1 VKWINYIWFA
11 ILLLLLPSCD
21 SLTRDGARL
30 QKTLHAQQQ
39 HAEDLLLHVIEALD
53 THNFDSLVH
62 YTHTED
68 DVMLYVYRGQQLV
81 YWTDSWLTSPR
92 YPLRNVYDVWQFA
105 YWGNAWGICKR
116 VRAGDVLIIAAIP
129 IKYNYQVTS
138 ENLHN
143 TFILPFKGDEQWH
156 LSLRQDHTGANYPI
170 YSYTGEYLFSVVASA
185 NIAPHNKVRIENFSY
200 QAILASE
207 KHDHVTRNK
216 IYVYYGFAI
225 LVVGAL
231 LVFALVRIIKSRGVQ
246 RLSLA
251 GRLQLVLTPVM
262 MLVLVSIFL
271 LSVIHIREVFVAR
284 QRDNL
289 QEKAKYIQQA
299 LQNMY
304 YWDLGLSPANS
315 NALNID
321 LRDISFVFE
330 TDIHVYDLN
339 GQLLG
344 SSTPQI
350 FDYGIVSHSIAPEAF
365 FTDDPTLVQ
374 YEQIGDVRYL
384 SAYTEFVNGS
394 FTRIGYIAVPSFIS
408 QSEMNTDVEEF
419 MMRILPLYI
428 ILLLLSILVVWLFA
442 RGVSAPLRAI
452 TLQLKNYRLG
462 GKSKHISY
470 GYHDEVGD
478 LLRHYNLM
486 MDALSESIDKLAR
499 SEREGAW
506 RTMARQVAHEINN
519 PLTAMKLTLQQLQRR
534 KGSEQFDDYF
544 DRSTKL
550 LIEQIDNLGAI
561 ATSFS
566 SFVKMPDVKPV
577 AMDIA
582 AKLSA
587 FITLLKNNSS
597 NIPIRYIG
605 PENGKMVM
613 ADAEQI
619 TQVFTNI
626 ARNAIQAMNG
636 QENGDLIII
645 LKAVLNDQR
654 TLLGLAED
662 AEWVEISFS
671 DNGPGIPK
679 DIQDKVFIPNFTTKN
694 TGAGLG
700 LAISK
705 NIVEGSGGKITFRS
719 SEKGTI
725 FFVYLRKK

>member
-1 VKWINYIWFA
+1 
-11 ILLLLLPSCD
+11 
-21 SLTRDGARL
+21 
-30 QKTLHAQQQ
+30 
-39 HAEDLLLHVIEALD
+39 
-53 THNFDSLVH
+53 
-62 YTHTED
+62 
-68 DVMLYVYRGQQLV
+68 M
-81 YWTDSWLTSPR
+81 
-92 YPLRNVYDVWQFA
+92 
-105 YWGNAWGICKR
+105 
-116 VRAGDVLIIAAIP
+116 
-129 IKYNYQVTS
+129 
-138 ENLHN
+138 
-143 TFILPFKGDEQWH
+143 
-156 LSLRQDHTGANYPI
+156 RQERTGANYPI

-185 NIAPHNKVRIENFSY
+185 NSTPHSKVRIENFSY

-262 MLVLVSIFL
+262 MLVLASIFL

-284 QRDNL
+284 QRNNL

-304 YWDLGLSPANS
+304 YWDLGLSRANS

-365 FTDDPTLVQ
+365 FADDPTLVQ
-374 YEQIGDVRYL
+374 YEQIGDMRYL

-408 QSEMNTDVEEF
+408 QNEMNADVEEF
-419 MMRILPLYI
+419 VMRILPLYI

-452 TLQLKNYRLG
+452 TLHLKNYRLG

-470 GYHDEVGD
+470 AFQDEVGD
-478 LLRHYNLM
+478 LLCHYNRM

-534 KGSEQFDDYF
+534 KGS
-544 DRSTKL
+544 
-550 LIEQIDNLGAI
+550 
-561 ATSFS
+561 
-566 SFVKMPDVKPV
+566 
-577 AMDIA
+577 
-582 AKLSA
+582 
-587 FITLLKNNSS
+587 
-597 NIPIRYIG
+597 
-605 PENGKMVM
+605 
-613 ADAEQI
+613 
-619 TQVFTNI
+619 
-626 ARNAIQAMNG
+626 
-636 QENGDLIII
+636 
-645 LKAVLNDQR
+645 
-654 TLLGLAED
+654 
-662 AEWVEISFS
+662 
-671 DNGPGIPK
+671 
-679 DIQDKVFIPNFTTKN
+679 
-694 TGAGLG
+694 
-700 LAISK
+700 
-705 NIVEGSGGKITFRS
+705 
-719 SEKGTI
+719 
-725 FFVYLRKK
+725 

>member
-1 VKWINYIWFA
+1 MNYIWFA

-30 QKTLHAQQQ
+30 QKTLNAQQQ

-143 TFILPFKGDEQWH
+143 TFIMPFEGDEQWR
-156 LSLRQDHTGANYPI
+156 LTLRQDHTGASYPI
-170 YSYTGEYLFSVVASA
+170 YSYTGEYLFSVLPSVNS
-185 NIAPHNKVRIENFSY
+185 APHNKVRIENFSY

-225 LVVGAL
+225 VVIGAL
-231 LVFALVRIIKSRGVQ
+231 LIFAIVRIIKSRGVQ
-246 RLSLA
+246 QLSLS

-262 MLVLVSIFL
+262 MFVLASIFL
-271 LSVIHIREVFVAR
+271 LSVMHIRKVFVER

-304 YWDLGLSPANS
+304 YWDLGLSQANS
-315 NALNID
+315 NSLNID
-321 LRDISFVFE
+321 LRDISFAFE

-350 FDYGIVSHSIAPEAF
+350 FDYGIVSRFIAPEAF
-365 FTDDPTLVQ
+365 FADDPTMVQ
-374 YEQIGDVRYL
+374 YEQIGDMRYL

-408 QSEMNTDVEEF
+408 QSEMNADVEKF
-419 MMRILPLYI
+419 VMRILPLYI
-428 ILLLLSILVVWLFA
+428 VLLLLSILVVWLFA

-470 GYHDEVGD
+470 AYHDELGD

-486 MDALSESIDKLAR
+486 MDALSDSIQKLAR

-534 KGSEQFDDYF
+534 KGTEQFDDYF

-605 PENGKMVM
+605 PESGKMVL

-626 ARNAIQAMNG
+626 TRNAIQAMAG

-645 LKAVLNDQR
+645 LKSVLNSQR
-654 TLLGLAED
+654 SLFGLSED
-662 AEWVEISFS
+662 TEWVEITFS

-705 NIVEGSGGKITFRS
+705 NIVEGSGGKIMFRS
-719 SEKGTI
+719 TEKGTI

>member
-1 VKWINYIWFA
+1 
-11 ILLLLLPSCD
+11 
-21 SLTRDGARL
+21 
-30 QKTLHAQQQ
+30 
-39 HAEDLLLHVIEALD
+39 
-53 THNFDSLVH
+53 
-62 YTHTED
+62 
-68 DVMLYVYRGQQLV
+68 
-81 YWTDSWLTSPR
+81 
-92 YPLRNVYDVWQFA
+92 
-105 YWGNAWGICKR
+105 
-116 VRAGDVLIIAAIP
+116 
-129 IKYNYQVTS
+129 
-138 ENLHN
+138 
-143 TFILPFKGDEQWH
+143 
-156 LSLRQDHTGANYPI
+156 
-170 YSYTGEYLFSVVASA
+170 
-185 NIAPHNKVRIENFSY
+185 
-200 QAILASE
+200 
-207 KHDHVTRNK
+207 
-216 IYVYYGFAI
+216 
-225 LVVGAL
+225 
-231 LVFALVRIIKSRGVQ
+231 
-246 RLSLA
+246 
-251 GRLQLVLTPVM
+251 
-262 MLVLVSIFL
+262 
-271 LSVIHIREVFVAR
+271 
-284 QRDNL
+284 
-289 QEKAKYIQQA
+289 
-299 LQNMY
+299 
-304 YWDLGLSPANS
+304 
-315 NALNID
+315 
-321 LRDISFVFE
+321 
-330 TDIHVYDLN
+330 
-339 GQLLG
+339 
-344 SSTPQI
+344 
-350 FDYGIVSHSIAPEAF
+350 
-365 FTDDPTLVQ
+365 
-374 YEQIGDVRYL
+374 
-384 SAYTEFVNGS
+384 
-394 FTRIGYIAVPSFIS
+394 
-408 QSEMNTDVEEF
+408 
-419 MMRILPLYI
+419 
-428 ILLLLSILVVWLFA
+428 LFA

-452 TLQLKNYRLG
+452 TLQVKNYRLG

-470 GYHDEVGD
+470 AYNDEVGD
-478 LLRHYNLM
+478 LLRHYNRM

-550 LIEQIDNLGAI
+550 LIEQIDNLGTI

-582 AKLSA
+582 TKLSA

-605 PENGKMVM
+605 PESGKIVM

-619 TQVFTNI
+619 IQVFTNI

-654 TLLGLAED
+654 TSLGLSED
-662 AEWVEISFS
+662 TEWVEISFS